1 MHNTY
6 HVSNDVVSGSA
17 DHWHTTKTCSPFETA
32 CSLARQEAFFS
43 IFKKVV
49 FLSHLSMNLR
59 SDAIFDTHT
68 FKHWFAEKL
77 QFSFF
82 FFFPFFQLPTSKVHY
97 ICPFHANNFFSSF
110 GLTLLGLN
118 QLKSHTYG
126 FSLFLGVLFLSHVIL
141 QSKLILTYVL
151 PVILR

>member
-1 MHNTY
+1 MK
-6 HVSNDVVSGSA
+6 SSGKVHIICTIILLTLTVLYA
-17 DHWHTTKTCSPFETA
+17 NRNVIYAQYIPRLQWRCQWQCRPLTHYKNIFSP
-32 CSLARQEAFFS
+32 SKLLVLLLGKKHFFS

-97 ICPFHANNFFSSF
+97 ICPFHANNSFSSF
-110 GLTLLGLN
+110 GLIYHYI
-118 QLKSHTYG
+118 Q
-126 FSLFLGVLFLSHVIL
+126 
-141 QSKLILTYVL
+141 
-151 PVILR
+151 